1 MTLIRH
7 LKEGWR
13 LTQLGCLGALLAF
26 SPYGVADTVDDESAD
41 KRLYQEAKF
50 HFYRSDFMHTLVLL
64 ENDHNGTSEI
74 DNQYH
79 NLNHLLAAEA
89 AFKLNMLDSV
99 QHILEHLEFTAR
111 EASIQ
116 NQVQFLKGKLAYH
129 REQWGQ
135 AITLLSA
142 PMPTLSA
149 DWRDEA
155 RYYRANSE
163 LALNQSVDAATALS
177 GISSQSLWGAYGY
190 FNLGA
195 RYVNKENSPSKALV
209 AFRVAATLTDQTP
222 EGLELRDHINLEAGK
237 LALKGKDHDKAL
249 GFLQN
254 VQATG
259 TAAPTAILYYGLA
272 QSIQGRQR
280 TAIQTWYRAKR
291 YGLVVPGVADAF
303 MAIAYGYEQEKLK
316 ATAIDAYLEAIAA
329 YERELRHI
337 GEIEKEIETS
347 GVLALLKKVQTDDTS
362 VEWFLTS
369 ELASNTPRVA
379 LTYYLMN
386 DPDFFSQARVLLEL
400 SNSADDVGRGLQRL
414 DALASVLKK
423 RSVQAGRQPRSTGN
437 LPVNEGSLN
446 QLITQRNAM
455 VEEFKRL
462 PEGVIKQAATL
473 QIKALDGELRML
485 KSRYQN
491 LSGRTTSANGGFYQE
506 QLRAIDALRVQF
518 RQLQSELQAQVADID
533 QGLETQAVKLLNTHH
548 DYIDDFFV
556 RSQLALVTLYDEIAV
571 TDLKKSAEIRL
582 DQQGGGQ

>member
-1 MTLIRH
+1 MMLTRLLEHSR
-7 LKEGWR
+7 R
-13 LTQLGCLGALLAF
+13 LTQIGWLGALMVL
-26 SPYGVADTVDDESAD
+26 SPSIFADSPEDEDAD
-41 KRLYQEAKF
+41 KLLYQEAKF
-50 HFYRSDFMHTLVLL
+50 HFYRNDFMHTLVLL
-64 ENDHNGTSEI
+64 ENDHNGTSKI

-89 AFKLNMLDSV
+89 AFKLNMLDTV
-99 QHILEHLEFTAR
+99 EHILEHLEFTAR
-111 EASIQ
+111 ETSIQ
-116 NQVQFLKGKLAYH
+116 NQVQFLKGKLAYE
-129 REQWGQ
+129 RQEWRQ
-135 AITLLSA
+135 ANILLSA
-142 PMPTLSA
+142 PLPTLTA
-149 DWRDEA
+149 EQRDEA
-155 RYYRANSE
+155 RYYRANSF

-222 EGLELRDHINLEAGK
+222 EGLELRDHINMVAGK

-272 QSIQGRQR
+272 QSLQGRQR

-316 ATAIDAYLEAIAA
+316 ATAIDAYLEAIAS
-329 YERELRHI
+329 YERELRHV
-337 GEIEKEIETS
+337 GEIGKEIQTD
-347 GVLALLKKVQTDDTS
+347 GVLALLKKVQTDDNS
-362 VEWFLTS
+362 VEWFLAS

-379 LTYYLMN
+379 FTYYLMN
-386 DPDFFSQARVLLEL
+386 DPDFFSPARVLLEL
-400 SNSADDVGRGLQRL
+400 SNASDDVGRGLQRL

-423 RSVQAGRQPRSTGN
+423 RSAQAGKQPRSSGPI
-437 LPVNEGSLN
+437 PVNDGLLN
-446 QLITQRNAM
+446 QLISQRNTM
-455 VEEFKRL
+455 VDEYKGL

-491 LSGRTTSANGGFYQE
+491 LSGATANTGGFYQE
-506 QLRAIDALRVQF
+506 QLRSVDALRLQF
-518 RQLQSELQAQVADID
+518 KQLQNDLKGQVSEID
-533 QGLETQAVKLLNTHH
+533 EQLKTRAMELLNAHR

-582 DQQGGGQ
+582 DQQGGEQ